1 MRYID
6 SIDVN
11 TRISELLDNLDAN
24 IRTIGNDVGWH
35 QHLGARKIGI
45 VASAIG
51 LLMHKKLG
59 TAFVKEENVIAGLAN
74 KQKSDG
80 GWPYISNS
88 HNESNV
94 EATCWALLALHA
106 CNEKG
111 QYNERISQGIKWL
124 LDQNPSGKDDLGWP
138 FRENGEARVYI
149 TCFVLRTLSALDVQD
164 DEYIEAAIH
173 WLINIQN
180 KNGGWGEVLGDE
192 PSIFFTSYALLTL
205 SELAEKTQRSFNE
218 SIDKGKKWLR
228 SSMKGLSL
236 ETSLLSCR
244 LEMIETENQDN
255 KYRIS
260 FFHYVLPYV
269 VLCFDKLGMHDKV
282 LFDSIKLLMDR
293 SNGGIVEH
301 PMLDS
306 SKKRPIWAL
315 YGVFLALS
323 SVVSGDKSDKLI
335 FVFLNH
341 IYKIPSCWLTKC
353 LLKLASVWSLYII
366 IISFI
371 VYFGGA
377 EAVTLWN
384 CLYKYLVDNISP
396 NWANFSMSIISSIL
410 ATVIIG
416 IFMKAK
422 KYILNFFYE

>member
-74 KQKSDG
+74 KQKTDG

-106 CNEKG
+106 CNENG

-269 VLCFDKLGMHDKV
+269 VLCYDKLGMHDKV

-323 SVVSGDKSDKLI
+323 SVVSCYDSDKLI
-335 FVFLNH
+335 FVFLNR
-341 IYKIPSCWLTKC
+341 IYRIPSNWFTKC
-353 LLKLASVWSLYII
+353 LLKLTSVWSLYII

>member
-51 LLMHKKLG
+51 LLMHKEPR
-59 TAFVKEENVIAGLAN
+59 TAFEKEENVVKGLAN
-74 KQKSDG
+74 KQNSDG

-88 HNESNV
+88 QNESNV

-106 CNEKG
+106 
-111 QYNERISQGIKWL
+111 YNENSQYDEIISCGTKWL
-124 LDQNPSGKDDLGWP
+124 LGQNPSRKDDQGWP
-138 FRENGEARVYI
+138 FREKEEPRVYI
-149 TCFVLRTLSALDVQD
+149 TCFVLRTLCVLNMKD
-164 DEYIEAAIH
+164 DARVEAAIH

-180 KNGGWGEVLGDE
+180 KNGGWGEVVGDE
-192 PSIFFTSYALLTL
+192 PSVFFTSYALLTL
-205 SELAEKTQRSFNE
+205 SELAGNTQRSFNE
-218 SIDKGKKWLR
+218 SIDNGKKWLM
-228 SSMKGLSL
+228 SSMKDLSL
-236 ETSLLSCR
+236 EASFLNCR
-244 LEMIETENQDN
+244 LEMIESENQGN
-255 KYRIS
+255 KYRVS
-260 FFHYVLPYV
+260 FFHYVLPCV
-269 VLCFDKLGMHDKV
+269 VLCYDKLGIHNKV

-293 SNGGIVEH
+293 SKGGIVEH

-323 SVVSGDKSDKLI
+323 SIVSVNSSDKLM

-341 IYKIPSCWLTKC
+341 IYKIPSNRVTRYLMKVANRWVLSAIVIT
-353 LLKLASVWSLYII
+353 LII
-366 IISFI
+366 F
-371 VYFGGA
+371 FGGA
-377 EAVTLWN
+377 VAVKIWN
-384 CLYKYLVDNISP
+384 ILYDYFASQVSP
-396 NWANFSMSIISSIL
+396 NWATFCMSVITSIIG
-410 ATVIIG
+410 TVIINKVVK
-416 IFMKAK
+416 FK
-422 KYILNFFYE
+422 KKILSLFYK